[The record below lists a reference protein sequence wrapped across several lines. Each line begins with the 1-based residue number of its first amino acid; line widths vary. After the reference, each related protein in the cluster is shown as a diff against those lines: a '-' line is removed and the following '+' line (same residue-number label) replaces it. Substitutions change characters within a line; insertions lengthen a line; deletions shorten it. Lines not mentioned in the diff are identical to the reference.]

1 MTRRMIGPDRRAQ
14 KGRADPGSGAATLEP
29 EGLDRRREL
38 ADFLR
43 RRRAQLGPGEAGLPQ
58 AAGRRRTPGLRR
70 EELAALAGISV
81 DWYIRLEQGRAE
93 RPSPSV
99 LEALARVLRL
109 STDERAHLY
118 ALARGERPPLG
129 QAPDEIP
136 DATLERVLRSLPD
149 DVPAYVLGRRWD
161 VLAWNRGACDLLVDF
176 DALAPTRRNLIELTF
191 LDEEMRD
198 RYADWEQV
206 ARSTLA
212 NFRASV
218 GRHLELPDVQQLV
231 AHLADTDAQFA
242 AWWRLHEVEEKAT
255 GVKRFRVRS
264 GEIVE
269 MQFESVLSPTAQDQ
283 RLILYTPASTDR

>member
-1 MTRRMIGPDRRAQ
+1 MTETKLGTG
-14 KGRADPGSGAATLEP
+14 GRAEKRRTDPGTGAPTLERWS
-29 EGLDRRREL
+29 LDRQREL

-43 RRRAQLGPGEAGLPQ
+43 RRRAQIGPADAGLPE
-58 AAGRRRTPGLRR
+58 AGGRRRTPGLRR

-81 DWYIRLEQGRAE
+81 DWYIRLEQGRAD

-99 LEALARVLRL
+99 LDALARVLRL

-118 ALARGERPPLG
+118 ALARGERPPLD
-129 QAPDEIP
+129 QAPDEVP

-161 VLAWNRGACDLLVDF
+161 VLAWNRGACELLVDF
-176 DALAPTRRNLIELTF
+176 DALPPTRRNLLELTF
-191 LDEEMRD
+191 LDEGMRD
-198 RYADWEQV
+198 RYADWEQL

-218 GRHLELPDVQQLV
+218 GRHLDLPEVQQLV
-231 AHLADTDAQFA
+231 AHLADTDPQFA
-242 AWWRLHEVEEKAT
+242 AWWRLHEVEEKTA
-255 GVKRFRVRS
+255 GVKRFHGRS

-269 MQFESVLSPTAQDQ
+269 MRFESVLSPTVQDQ
-283 RLILYTPASTDR
+283 RLILYTSASTDR